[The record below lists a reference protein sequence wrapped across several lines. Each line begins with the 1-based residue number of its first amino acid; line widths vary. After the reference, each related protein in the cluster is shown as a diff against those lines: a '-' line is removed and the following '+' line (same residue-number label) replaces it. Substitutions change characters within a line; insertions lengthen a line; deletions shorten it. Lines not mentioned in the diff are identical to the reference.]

1 MISFC
6 KEKNIATKG
15 VLAITIQQNR
25 TGEFCSLIIDM
36 DSRTIADMYPVD
48 DLSDYKEGSIR
59 KGATGQFLY
68 CYHANLDPSKLESKS
83 FPVKVEESISKAPF
97 CCSSLKLYKPC
108 RTAHDDKFVAPRTM
122 KTKKIEEGHFR
133 SEGSGRQWPSSI
145 N

>member
-1 MISFC
+1 MAAEEIGASFSNLKVSDHDDDNGDILGHMLSFC

-68 CYHANLDPSKLESKS
+68 CYHANLG
-83 FPVKVEESISKAPF
+83 PV
-97 CCSSLKLYKPC
+97 
-108 RTAHDDKFVAPRTM
+108 
-122 KTKKIEEGHFR
+122 
-133 SEGSGRQWPSSI
+133 
-145 N
+145 